1 MKLVNSH
8 YGLEIKLEENYV
20 NVIVSENAS
29 TMSRLVND
37 LINQCMGMEGNFVLS
52 DNKILKMEKESEII
66 VNPFQLDFG
75 NKKILNALYSGMIE
89 TAINYEMDKSKI
101 NSELIELLD
110 NISIDQTYSGIS
122 YSLDLEWTSIFKMY
136 NVHLDDDYED
146 LITKITEY
154 IKVLSCLC
162 HIHILFLINIKSFLT
177 VEELQ
182 ALYLCAH
189 YNKINLVLLETTETE
204 KIVGENI
211 IILDKDDCLIVK

>member
-8 YGLEIKLEENYV
+8 YGLEIQLDENQITILV
-20 NVIVSENAS
+20 VENAS

-37 LINQCMGMEGNFVLS
+37 LINQCIGLDGNFVLS
-52 DNKILKMEKESEII
+52 ENKILKIEKESEII

-75 NKKILNALYSGMIE
+75 NKKIINALYSEMID
-89 TAINYEMDKSKI
+89 TAINYEADKSRI

-110 NISIDQTYSGIS
+110 NISINQTYSGIS

-136 NVHLDDDYED
+136 NVHLDNEYED

-162 HIHILFLINIKSFLT
+162 HTRLLFFVNIKSFFS

-182 ALYLCAH
+182 ALYSCAQ
-189 YNKINLVLLETTETE
+189 YNKINLILLEKSEVE
-204 KIVGENI
+204 KIGGENI